1 MRQKGLEM
9 ERMPPNEGL
18 VLGFSLSAPHRV
30 FLNGIGHFPSSTD
43 PREPGMVSVQC
54 FLSFG
59 QSNYQLEH
67 HTLRSRI
74 AL

>member
-43 PREPGMVSVQC
+43 PREPGMVSVQW

-67 HTLRSRI
+67 HTLSRI